1 MSIQDK
7 IEHSTTFG
15 QRLEDIIVNKGSI
28 TFGNAPDRDRLLVA
42 YWALAMD
49 YDKSILALL
58 RQKFYGGAF
67 ALLRP
72 LIEALVR
79 AHVVLMGS
87 DDDVNKI
94 KADDYRTNFGTI
106 GAEID
111 AAFNLEGF
119 FDRLLNGAKGAL
131 HSFTHSGLSQL
142 GRRFTGNDLQ
152 AHYSDGEIVEVIH
165 TSSSAVFMVTNLV
178 AKQFGFK
185 VEAEEI
191 GRLFMEWGK
200 PQSAGTAATGAP

>member
-1 MSIQDK
+1 MSVQAE
-7 IEHSTTFG
+7 IERATSFG
-15 QRLEDIIVNKGSI
+15 QALEDIIVNKGSI
-28 TFGNAPDRDRLLVA
+28 TLGNAPDRDKLLVA

-49 YDKSILALL
+49 YHKSILSLL
-58 RQKFYGGAF
+58 RQGYYGGAF

-79 AHVVLMGS
+79 AHVVLMGP

-94 KADDYRTNFGTI
+94 RADDYRTNFGTI
-106 GAEID
+106 GAQID
-111 AAFNLEGF
+111 ASFNLEGF

-142 GRRFTGNDLQ
+142 GRRFAGNDIQ
-152 AHYSDGEIVEVIH
+152 AHYGDGEIVEVIH

-178 AKQFGFK
+178 THHFGFK
-185 VEAEEI
+185 AEADVI
-191 GRLFMEWGK
+191 SQLFLQWGK
-200 PQSAGTAATGAP
+200 SQNAGAVTA

>member
-1 MSIQDK
+1 MSVQDE
-7 IEHSTTFG
+7 IERATTFG
-15 QRLEDIIVNKGSI
+15 QTLEDIIVNKGSI
-28 TFGNAPDRDRLLVA
+28 TMAGDRDQLLIGF
-42 YWALAMD
+42 WALAMD
-49 YDKSILALL
+49 YDKAILALL

-79 AHVVLMGS
+79 AHIVLMGS
-87 DDDVNKI
+87 NDDVNKI

-106 GAEID
+106 GAQID

-142 GRRFTGNDLQ
+142 GRRFTGDDLQ
-152 AHYSDGEIVEVIH
+152 AHYRDGEIIEVIH
-165 TSSSAVFMVTNLV
+165 TSSSAVSMVTNLV
-178 AKQFGFK
+178 AHHFGFK
-185 VEAEEI
+185 DEAEEI
-191 GRLFMEWGK
+191 GRLFADWGK
-200 PQSAGTAATGAP
+200 PPAEAEAGTAHSA